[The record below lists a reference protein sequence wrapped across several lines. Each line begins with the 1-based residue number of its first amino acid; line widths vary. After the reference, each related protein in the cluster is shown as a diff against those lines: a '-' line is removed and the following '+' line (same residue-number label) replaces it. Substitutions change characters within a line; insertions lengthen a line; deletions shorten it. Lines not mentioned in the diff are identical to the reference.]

1 MRVDEQLSV
10 ADGLCTF
17 RPVGKATLVEGVE
30 LVSGA
35 ITYCRVRNINKL
47 LVDLRELFG
56 YPVPSLTDRYWM
68 VQDWAEAAQGA
79 LVVAVVALPEYV
91 DPNKFGV
98 KAAADAGLKGDV
110 FTSVAEAMAW
120 LSANEP
126 PVIFGS
132 TREMASGQPGSS

>member
-1 MRVDEQLSV
+1 MRVEDQLSV

-17 RPVGKATLVEGVE
+17 RPLGKATLVEGVE

-35 ITYCRVRNINKL
+35 IAHCRARNITKL

-56 YPVPSLTDRYWM
+56 YPIPSLADRYWM

-79 LVVAVVALPEYV
+79 LIVAVVALPEYV

-110 FTSVAEAMAW
+110 FTSVADAMEW
-120 LSANEP
+120 LLANAADVAAQSP
-126 PVIFGS
+126 
-132 TREMASGQPGSS
+132 RETASGRTRSD

>member
-35 ITYCRVRNINKL
+35 ITYCRVRKITKL

-56 YPVPSLTDRYWM
+56 YPVPSLADRYWM
-68 VQDWAEAAQGA
+68 VQDWAEAAQSA
-79 LVVAVVALPEYV
+79 LVVAVVALPE
-91 DPNKFGV
+91 
-98 KAAADAGLKGDV
+98 
-110 FTSVAEAMAW
+110 
-120 LSANEP
+120 
-126 PVIFGS
+126 
-132 TREMASGQPGSS
+132 